1 MDHKT
6 RPHLYLVKPPKEAD
20 KASNVVRLRRPVDCS
35 AFAVLYATGGA
46 VRAHDPAALDT

>member
-6 RPHLYLVKPPKEAD
+6 PPHLYLVKPPKEAP
-20 KASNVVRLRRPVDCS
+20 KASGVVSLRRPVDCS
-35 AFAVLYATGGA
+35 PFAVLYACGGA